1 MRVFGVDDVIC
12 GFEETRRSL
21 YSCKQPRVAPS
32 NQKKHYRSVRWPD
45 EGMMLKLRYI
55 LMMQILIWDQLFRL
69 KMASAYTA
77 GGQGIC
83 LELRVKTGQ
92 RWKQEGRDRSRGNLR
107 QPVLRWALGSQLEF
121 AAIVGGFHN
130 IGKRAEVR

>member
-1 MRVFGVDDVIC
+1 MRVFDVDDVIC

-32 NQKKHYRSVRWPD
+32 NKKHYISFRWPD
-45 EGMMLKLRYI
+45 EGMRLKLRYI
-55 LMMQILIWDQLFRL
+55 LMMQILIRTSSLIEDGVSLHRWWARYLPRTVGE
-69 KMASAYTA
+69 A
-77 GGQGIC
+77 
-83 LELRVKTGQ
+83 GQ
-92 RWKQEGRDRSRGNLR
+92 RWKQKGRDRSRGNLR